1 MVSAAVRAVGDVL
14 AATLNDTVPGPVPLP
29 PAVGVSHTALVVVV
43 QAQLAGAVTATDP
56 LPATAVNDWLA
67 EYSFFSFQDGASRP
81 VVYVAIDNPH
91 VFKVQP
97 ESPTNP
103 TGFHR
108 LTFAPEGGV
117 TTAVRSVTHHTTW
130 QDYRKLWPSAK

>member
-67 EYSFFSFQDGASRP
+67 VEMVKVHGAP
-81 VVYVAIDNPH
+81 AW
-91 VFKVQP
+91 
-97 ESPTNP
+97 
-103 TGFHR
+103 
-108 LTFAPEGGV
+108 V
-117 TTAVRSVTHHTTW
+117 TVTV
-130 QDYRKLWPSAK
+130 